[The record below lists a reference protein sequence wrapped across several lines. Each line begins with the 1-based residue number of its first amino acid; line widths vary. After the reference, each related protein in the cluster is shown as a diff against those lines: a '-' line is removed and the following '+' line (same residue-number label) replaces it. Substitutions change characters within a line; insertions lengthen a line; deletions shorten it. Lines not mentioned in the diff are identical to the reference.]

1 MKTTIDSAGRMVI
14 PKAIRTQ
21 MGLIPGTP
29 VDIVYSEGRI
39 VIEYAPVEVEVRKVG
54 RLKVLQPTTE
64 MPVLTDEIVRE
75 TLEAVRNEVRV

>member
-1 MKTTIDSAGRMVI
+1 MVI

-21 MGLIPGTP
+21 MGLTPGTP

-39 VIEYAPVEVEVRKVG
+39 VIEYAPAKVKVRKIG
-54 RLKVLQPTTE
+54 KFKVLHSERE

-75 TLEAVRNEVRV
+75 TLEAVRDEIRG